1 MVNKTLLY
9 KLSEINNQSI
19 KKMKSWDQR
28 KRKGSDGK
36 LSPNQK
42 DEIKNKILLL
52 NISGNNIVEM
62 LKGIFEIRTI

>member
-9 KLSEINNQSI
+9 KLSEINNQSM

-36 LSPNQK
+36 LSPN
-42 DEIKNKILLL
+42 
-52 NISGNNIVEM
+52 
-62 LKGIFEIRTI
+62 